1 MDLKTRAKQ
10 FLGQPVPA
18 EIKYVPGSIAEIY
31 IQNYAQGGK
40 FDPELLELGELASMT
55 LDEAIDSHSTAEAKA
70 YFANCKSIIDEIA
83 GEIA

>member
-1 MDLKTRAKQ
+1 
-10 FLGQPVPA
+10 
-18 EIKYVPGSIAEIY
+18 
-31 IQNYAQGGK
+31 
-40 FDPELLELGELASMT
+40 MT